1 MPSSFALMIKTNNLQ
16 EQLDWLNQA
25 KPNLPSAQ
33 VIAAAL
39 KKYPKL
45 KVGNASSSSLSTRPV
60 FNGQLQQHHH
70 QERPGASQNQSG
82 SLREDVS
89 VIGNLVVTTI
99 SPESDKENVPP
110 PPRIQNN
117 DLHESSFNSSFNIS
131 SASLILQSLTQNRG
145 ASKVKKTQSKLPLV
159 SQFFKPQ
166 SESSVHTTQSSQIRH
181 RSQTSPDNV
190 IDLTLD
196 ADSPR
201 KRPAEEESPLLN
213 KRAKPDK
220 AQRYLELIQLQES
233 KIKLLEE
240 KFVISE
246 STSISLD
253 QKKEHYV
260 ELQARIA
267 SLDDLIAKLKDAT
280 NEVVSPT
287 QHEATDDIEDTSND
301 THVFRA
307 PARPTRIA
315 EAREIVSN
323 IDVDNNNLMLDIED
337 DFGNNTMDGLRTP
350 TQERDD
356 VDDMGSFI
364 DDASIPNSPS
374 AYGFSDD
381 DGSDAVVIDSQ
392 EIQNL
397 RLSPDVAEKYGI
409 NYDEKSVPPKQR
421 NKNNNDDD
429 LEWPNEDPDNDY
441 VEDIEFSTQLNQE
454 REIDIIEI
462 DSDSDD
468 DIDLADNT
476 ALSEMPL
483 PARNMLSSSES
494 GAESTASNLNAMSV
508 SVIAK
513 QNGPP
518 LLNMDSDDGFSEDD
532 DEIMQLINAPKP
544 VTRVVP
550 KGSEDFIDEVYDTLN
565 KVFKLQSFRPN
576 QLEAVVASLLNKDVF
591 VLMPTGGGKSLCYQL
606 PALIKGGHSKGTT
619 VVISPLISLM
629 QDQVQHLI
637 HKNIKAGMI
646 SSKANSDDN
655 KHTLN
660 LFREGF
666 LDIVYLS
673 PEKANKSTMI
683 QKIIG
688 RLYERNQLARV
699 VIDEAHCL
707 SSWGHDFR
715 PDYKGMGF
723 FKERFPAVPIMALTA
738 TANEK
743 VRMDIVHHLKMD
755 SPVYLKQSFNRT
767 NLYYEIRWKSGNYL
781 ESMKDYILS
790 RYKNKCGIIYCH
802 SKQSCEQTS
811 AKLNLFG
818 LKTSFYHAGMSPE
831 DRFKI
836 QTNWQKNKI
845 QLICATIA
853 FGMGIDKPD
862 VRFVI
867 HLFIPRSLEGYY
879 QETGR
884 AGRDGKPS
892 ECIMYYC
899 YKDARSLQNMIH
911 RDADLT
917 EEGKENHLAKLR
929 QVVQYCENTTDCRR
943 KQVLHYFNETF
954 DPINCKKQCDNCK
967 NYNHVTVV
975 EKDCT
980 QYSQDI
986 LKLVK
991 SIQSEKVTVLHCQ
1004 DVFRGLKY
1012 NKITKMGHNNNPY
1025 HGKGKNLDKTDVERI
1040 FFYLLSEECL
1050 VEYQVMKGGFASN
1063 YVRVGRNASKV
1074 LNGRKTIKIQFSST

>member
-117 DLHESSFNSSFNIS
+117 DLHESSFNSSFNTS

-550 KGSEDFIDEVYDTLN
+550 ERSEDFIDEVYDTLN

-707 SSWGHDFR
+707 SSWGHDF
-715 PDYKGMGF
+715 
-723 FKERFPAVPIMALTA
+723 VPITRGWAF
-738 TANEK
+738 
-743 VRMDIVHHLKMD
+743 
-755 SPVYLKQSFNRT
+755 S
-767 NLYYEIRWKSGNYL
+767 
-781 ESMKDYILS
+781 
-790 RYKNKCGIIYCH
+790 KNG
-802 SKQSCEQTS
+802 
-811 AKLNLFG
+811 F
-818 LKTSFYHAGMSPE
+818 
-831 DRFKI
+831 
-836 QTNWQKNKI
+836 
-845 QLICATIA
+845 
-853 FGMGIDKPD
+853 
-862 VRFVI
+862 
-867 HLFIPRSLEGYY
+867 
-879 QETGR
+879 
-884 AGRDGKPS
+884 
-892 ECIMYYC
+892 
-899 YKDARSLQNMIH
+899 LQ
-911 RDADLT
+911 
-917 EEGKENHLAKLR
+917 
-929 QVVQYCENTTDCRR
+929 
-943 KQVLHYFNETF
+943 
-954 DPINCKKQCDNCK
+954 
-967 NYNHVTVV
+967 
-975 EKDCT
+975 
-980 QYSQDI
+980 
-986 LKLVK
+986 
-991 SIQSEKVTVLHCQ
+991 CQ
-1004 DVFRGLKY
+1004 
-1012 NKITKMGHNNNPY
+1012 
-1025 HGKGKNLDKTDVERI
+1025 
-1040 FFYLLSEECL
+1040 
-1050 VEYQVMKGGFASN
+1050 
-1063 YVRVGRNASKV
+1063 
-1074 LNGRKTIKIQFSST
+1074 